1 MAFSKKAQEI
11 IDNFSKQ
18 KGVTKEH
25 INNLKDAILS
35 SPVLNEQFNYVA
47 NRGLLR
53 SLQALP
59 PNSGM
64 GGGFNGQNK
73 VISISLDQFSSA
85 NYQQEK
91 GDNVFVLGHKI
102 CHVTQQQINGKINFT
117 QKRKML

>member
-11 IDNFSKQ
+11 IDDFSKQ
-18 KGVTKEH
+18 NGVTKEH
-25 INNLKDAILS
+25 VNNLKDAILS

-91 GDNVFVLGHKI
+91 GDNVFVLAHKI